1 MFLLKFKQDYMMISL
16 SFAGDFV
23 SALGKGIGEL
33 VDERKKRK
41 RKMREK

>member
-1 MFLLKFKQDYMMISL
+1 MFFLKFKQDYMMISL
-16 SFAGDFV
+16 FFAGDFV
-23 SALGKGIGEL
+23 PSLGKGIGEL